1 MSSTLT
7 TAATGLS
14 GRHQRE
20 GTETVS
26 TTEIE
31 STNTASTMTSPVPA
45 QRRAAAAE
53 LMSEHGR
60 TSISDVVVAKIVAIA
75 TREVDG
81 VYTMGTGSARMIG
94 AVRQRVPGAR
104 ASDTQGVS
112 VEVGERQAAAD
123 LDLVVEYG
131 VSIPD
136 VAAAVRANVIG
147 SVERICGLDV
157 TEVNIGI
164 DDVHLPGDDET
175 DASSPRVQ

>member
-1 MSSTLT
+1 MP
-7 TAATGLS
+7 
-14 GRHQRE
+14 
-20 GTETVS
+20 
-26 TTEIE
+26 
-31 STNTASTMTSPVPA
+31 NPVPV
-45 QRRAAAAE
+45 QRRAAAE
-53 LMSEHGR
+53 LTSEHGR

-81 VYTMGTGSARMIG
+81 VYSMGTGSARMIG

-104 ASDTQGVS
+104 ASDTQGVA

-136 VAAAVRANVIG
+136 LAAAVRGNVIN
-147 SVERICGLDV
+147 SVERICGLEV

-164 DDVHLPGDDET
+164 DDVHLPGDADT
-175 DASSPRVQ
+175 DASSHRVQ

>member
-1 MSSTLT
+1 MP
-7 TAATGLS
+7 
-14 GRHQRE
+14 
-20 GTETVS
+20 
-26 TTEIE
+26 
-31 STNTASTMTSPVPA
+31 SPVPA
-45 QRRAAAAE
+45 QRRGAAE
-53 LMSEHGR
+53 LTSEHGR

-81 VYTMGTGSARMIG
+81 VYAMGTGSARMFG

-104 ASDTQGVS
+104 ASDTQGVT

-136 VAAAVRANVIG
+136 LAAAVRGNVIS
-147 SVERICGLDV
+147 SVERICGLEV

-164 DDVHLPGDDET
+164 DDVHLPGDADT
-175 DASSPRVQ
+175 DTSSPRVQ